1 MSGQNPVTRDHAA
14 AGDTLAA
21 GTRVIE
27 VRVAELR
34 QLFNAIDPSP
44 FRERDLDPAAEEFIV
59 GWSKDLPRDAPVALM
74 VHLDRAAGPPDEA
87 AELGTA
93 VHEYF
98 TQRALST
105 RRKLREL
112 LRRGRISL
120 AIGLAFLAVSIGLG
134 DLLPVYFEG
143 SRLAGIAKESML
155 IGGWVAMWR
164 PLEIFL
170 YDWWPIRAEAALFD
184 RLAAMPV
191 RLEYKR
197 DAPAESW
204 RADWPSARGR

>member
-1 MSGQNPVTRDHAA
+1 MRSDDLIDG
-14 AGDTLAA
+14 G
-21 GTRVIE
+21 
-27 VRVAELR
+27 
-34 QLFNAIDPSP
+34 LFH
-44 FRERDLDPAAEEFIV
+44 RLER
-59 GWSKDLPRDAPVALM
+59 
-74 VHLDRAAGPPDEA
+74 
-87 AELGTA
+87 
-93 VHEYF
+93 
-98 TQRALST
+98 
-105 RRKLREL
+105 LREL

-134 DLLPVYFEG
+134 DLLPIYFQS

-170 YDWWPIRAEAALFD
+170 YDWWPIRAEAVLFD

-191 RLEYKR
+191 RIEYRR
-197 DAPAESW
+197 DAPPESW